1 MIKQYFQTIDLR
13 RGDIAAIVLAIGIA
27 GVLLFMSLK
36 YPDLRTPS
44 GFGPEWQCSGRGAR
58 GAGPD
63 FCIKKEL
70 LKPTEQTPPKS

>member
-1 MIKQYFQTIDLR
+1 V
-13 RGDIAAIVLAIGIA
+13 AIVMAIGIA
-27 GVLLFMSLK
+27 AGLLYMSSK

-63 FCIKKEL
+63 FCIKKDL
-70 LKPTEQTPPKS
+70 LKPAAQTPPKS